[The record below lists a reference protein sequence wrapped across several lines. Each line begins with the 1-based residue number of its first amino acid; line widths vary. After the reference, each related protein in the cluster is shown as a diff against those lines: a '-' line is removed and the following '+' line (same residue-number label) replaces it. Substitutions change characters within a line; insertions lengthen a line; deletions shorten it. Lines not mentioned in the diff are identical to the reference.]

1 MNLPTLCVS
10 VFALKKCFLHQR
22 FFMGVNSKFAGELL
36 AKFPLSLTVLSFE
49 TALLLC
55 SFIFSRR
62 SVFTKKLITLWI
74 TGKVNALLPVV
85 MNSFFCK
92 KKKPFT
98 PTVFFIGL
106 NANFAGESLG
116 KFHLSYSLKFW
127 KDSASL
133 LIHFPPVTL
142 HRKGK

>member
-10 VFALKKCFLHQR
+10 VFALKKYFLHQR

-62 SVFTKKLITLWI
+62 SVCIKK
-74 TGKVNALLPVV
+74 N
-85 MNSFFCK
+85 
-92 KKKPFT
+92 
-98 PTVFFIGL
+98 
-106 NANFAGESLG
+106 
-116 KFHLSYSLKFW
+116 
-127 KDSASL
+127 
-133 LIHFPPVTL
+133 
-142 HRKGK
+142 